1 MKNPIIYRILQQ
13 GFCLIFCLGLLSSC
27 IREEEFVNNPQ
38 GNFEQLWKIID
49 EQYCFLD
56 YKQIDW
62 DEIHTRYQKLITP
75 NMGSEGLFEVLSEML
90 YELQDGHVNLASAH
104 NVSYYDAWY
113 QDYPRNFRA
122 DLLEDSYLGRAS
134 TDYRTAA
141 GLKYKILEDNIGYI
155 RYESFVDPVGNGNLD
170 EVLSYLSVC
179 NGLIIDVRDNGG
191 GNATNSARIASRF
204 TNEKIL
210 TGYISHKTGIG
221 HNDFS
226 KPYAIY
232 LEPANGVRWQKK
244 VVVLTNRRSFS
255 ATNDFVNHMRCL
267 PNVTTI
273 GDKTGGG
280 SGMPFTSELPNGW
293 SVRFSASP
301 HFDAEMNHIEFG
313 IEPDIKA
320 DMLQEDELRGK
331 DTLIEM
337 ARKLLSE

>member
-155 RYESFVDPVGNGNLD
+155 RYESFADPVGNGNLD

-244 VVVLTNRRSFS
+244 VVVLPIAALSVRPMTLSTTCVVCPMSPPSETKPEEVR
-255 ATNDFVNHMRCL
+255 VCLLL
-267 PNVTTI
+267 PNCPTDGAYV
-273 GDKTGGG
+273 
-280 SGMPFTSELPNGW
+280 SLPAPILM
-293 SVRFSASP
+293 R
-301 HFDAEMNHIEFG
+301 
-313 IEPDIKA
+313 
-320 DMLQEDELRGK
+320 R
-331 DTLIEM
+331 
-337 ARKLLSE
+337 

>member
-155 RYESFVDPVGNGNLD
+155 RYESFADPVGNGNLD

>member
-141 GLKYKILEDNIGYI
+141 GLKYKILKDNIGYI
-155 RYESFVDPVGNGNLD
+155 RYESFADPVGNGNLD

-210 TGYISHKTGIG
+210 T
-221 HNDFS
+221 
-226 KPYAIY
+226 
-232 LEPANGVRWQKK
+232 K

>member
-141 GLKYKILEDNIGYI
+141 GLKYKILKDNTGYI
-155 RYESFVDPVGNGNLD
+155 RYESFADPVGNGNLD

>member
-155 RYESFVDPVGNGNLD
+155 RYESFADPVGNGNLD

-210 TGYISHKTGIG
+210 TEYISHKTGIG

>member
-90 YELQDGHVNLASAH
+90 YELQDEHVNLASAH

-155 RYESFVDPVGNGNLD
+155 RYESFADPVGNGNLD

>member
-155 RYESFVDPVGNGNLD
+155 RYESFADPVGNGNLD

-255 ATNDFVNHMRCL
+255 ATNDFVNHMRCP

>member
-141 GLKYKILEDNIGYI
+141 GLKYKILKDNIGYI
-155 RYESFVDPVGNGNLD
+155 RYESFADPVGNGNLD

-179 NGLIIDVRDNGG
+179 SGLIIDVRDNGG

-232 LEPANGVRWQKK
+232 LEPANGVRWQK
-244 VVVLTNRRSFS
+244 R
-255 ATNDFVNHMRCL
+255 
-267 PNVTTI
+267 
-273 GDKTGGG
+273 
-280 SGMPFTSELPNGW
+280 
-293 SVRFSASP
+293 
-301 HFDAEMNHIEFG
+301 
-313 IEPDIKA
+313 
-320 DMLQEDELRGK
+320 
-331 DTLIEM
+331 
-337 ARKLLSE
+337 

>member
-155 RYESFVDPVGNGNLD
+155 RYESFADPVGNGNLD

-255 ATNDFVNHMRCL
+255 ATNDFVNHM